1 MLLEPCDRS
10 FAAAVRCP
18 LDLIGV
24 RNALCRESRLP
35 DDDYIGRQL
44 DSASIFVID
53 LSLFLYSRLR
63 DRKLATCASINS
75 PPARL
80 GEGDKREIK
89 VAFNNKKSALLA
101 GFWLVCLGLAAAQA
115 QDDGGGSL
123 MLVNGRIHT
132 LDADNTVVSSVLHHG
147 GRIVA

>member
-1 MLLEPCDRS
+1 MHYVERAGCLTTTTSVANWTLLVS
-10 FAAAVRCP
+10 F
-18 LDLIGV
+18 
-24 RNALCRESRLP
+24 
-35 DDDYIGRQL
+35 
-44 DSASIFVID
+44 ID
-53 LSLFLYSRLR
+53 LSLCVYSRLR

-101 GFWLVCLGLAAAQA
+101 GFWLVCLGLAAAHA

-132 LDADNTVVSSVLHHG
+132 LDADNTVVSSVLLHG